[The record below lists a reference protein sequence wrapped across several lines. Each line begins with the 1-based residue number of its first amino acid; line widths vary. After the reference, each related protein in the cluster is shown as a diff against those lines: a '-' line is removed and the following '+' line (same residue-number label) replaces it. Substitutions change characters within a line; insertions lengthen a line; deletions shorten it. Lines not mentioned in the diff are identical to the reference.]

1 MNEQAALDE
10 LFGLMKIART
20 QQEAV
25 QTALDGL
32 AAERAALAKE
42 RAALAAMLSQQV
54 EAVKGAAGSV
64 TQVAASIQQAANHAI
79 PAIEKAA
86 GQAVAGAVR
95 ASLAEV
101 SETAATA
108 IDAAAQPVIDQLDG
122 MAKAAGNVE
131 RQLRKAGAWATW
143 KVGVALGGG
152 ALLVAL
158 VAWGAT
164 ERQRHEFE
172 RLLEEKSDM
181 QANVAALKKKGG
193 RIQLTTCTDANGTNR
208 LCIPVS
214 TNQGAGYE
222 HFTAPFSNSQSGDQF
237 VIPKGY

>member
-25 QTALDGL
+25 QAALDGL

-42 RAALAAMLSQQV
+42 RATLAQAVANMASV
-54 EAVKGAAGSV
+54 AGEVRKSAAEAV
-64 TQVAASIQQAANHAI
+64 

-101 SETAATA
+101 SETAASA

-143 KVGVALGGG
+143 KVSAALGGG

-172 RLLEEKSDM
+172 RLLVEKSDM
-181 QANVAALKKKGG
+181 QANVAALRNRGG
-193 RIQLTTCTDANGTNR
+193 RIQLATCADATGTSR

-214 TNQGAGYE
+214 DNQGKGNE
-222 HFTAPFSNSQSGDQF
+222 SFSAPFSNTTTGEKF